1 MGPAPM
7 IRMVEISVL
16 LGIELTDW
24 ILGTKKGRACC
35 ASPKPRARVTLARG
49 VVFRPDSAPAK
60 PPKSRH
66 QPAIST
72 GFCRKRQACLAP
84 AKQKQRECRRDAR
97 ATDPAEVGRPQYR
110 QHEAARRP
118 SNGKAEIH
126 RRGVERQRDRRGL
139 RIDTDDAGDLRRI
152 EGPA

>member
-7 IRMVEISVL
+7 IRMVEMSVL

-60 PPKSRH
+60 PPKAPR
-66 QPAIST
+66 QPAFCQGFRPFAEST
-72 GFCRKRQACLAP
+72 
-84 AKQKQRECRRDAR
+84 AR
-97 ATDPAEVGRPQYR
+97 LRLRY
-110 QHEAARRP
+110 
-118 SNGKAEIH
+118 
-126 RRGVERQRDRRGL
+126 GL
-139 RIDTDDAGDLRRI
+139 VQSVYAFALLKLRRTRFAPPVPRGCATRSPSGRSV
-152 EGPA
+152 EARPGLEPG

>member
-35 ASPKPRARVTLARG
+35 ASLEPRARVTLARG

-60 PPKSRH
+60 GPKSPH
-66 QPAIST
+66 QPRYCR
-72 GFCRKRQACLAP
+72 GF
-84 AKQKQRECRRDAR
+84 
-97 ATDPAEVGRPQYR
+97 
-110 QHEAARRP
+110 RP
-118 SNGKAEIH
+118 SAEIRH
-126 RRGVERQRDRRGL
+126 PSSATVQSVYAFAL
-139 RIDTDDAGDLRRI
+139 LKLRRTSFAPPVRL
-152 EGPA
+152 GWATRLARQSAPWRPGL